1 MFRQPGT
8 STVEQDTNA
17 PIKLKKVAGANRVY
31 SLLFL
36 PVGLT
41 VRLVDGR
48 PIALPTLLWW
58 EQRCFRNKLHGEE
71 AQPELIE
78 VF

>member
-1 MFRQPGT
+1 VFSQSGI
-8 STVEQDTNA
+8 STVEQDTNSL
-17 PIKLKKVAGANRVY
+17 IKLKKVAGANRVY

-41 VRLVDGR
+41 VHLVDGR
-48 PIALPTLLWW
+48 PIVLPTLLWR

-71 AQPELIE
+71 ARPERIE